1 MTFDRHLNNSAA
13 VSSYPSSSIFTMH
26 TLPSLSDSLLS
37 LVEAALISLEARF
50 LLVVKGAKD
59 YFFLSTIVALVKA
72 KLWPVQ
78 AFVYKKQ
85 VVERVLSFAQNLFSR
100 HATCEHL
107 GNPGMGSFKNNQVC
121 LQVSYQLSLFLTHI
135 GGCLYR
141 NPRNGRRPSFRLR
154 GHPSPTQSRRICKAY
169 IPCDA
174 PSCLSDRS
182 CSHPE
187 ILTPF

>member
-1 MTFDRHLNNSAA
+1 
-13 VSSYPSSSIFTMH
+13 MH